1 MNQDFSSQTPSDP
14 NMGTGTPMS
23 SQMPGAP
30 KKNNTTLIIVIVVLV
45 VLCCCCA
52 AAAGGYYLY
61 QNGDQIFGLN
71 NTGFLLAKL
80 L

>member
-1 MNQDFSSQTPSDP
+1 MNQDFSSQTPGEP
-14 NMGTGTPMS
+14 NMGTGTPMP
-23 SQMPGAP
+23 SQMPGEP

-52 AAAGGYYLY
+52 AAGGIYYFY
-61 QNGDQIFGLN
+61 VNGDKIFGLN
-71 NTGFLLAKL
+71 STGFLLAQL

>member
-1 MNQDFSSQTPSDP
+1 MNQDFSSQTPSEP
-14 NMGTGTPMS
+14 NMGTGTPTPS
-23 SQMPGAP
+23 PMPGEP

-52 AAAGGYYLY
+52 AAAGAYYLY

-71 NTGFLLAKL
+71 SSGFLLAQFL
-80 L
+80 